1 MAKPGGTRTPAAD
14 KARYISPREAFLP
27 PTSGMS
33 SRPSSANQRIE
44 AIWGAGNGMQF
55 LLPRLPSCI
64 LSLHRSNLRATSPS
78 GCGSIGTARRN
89 NRSIRSLG
97 GVAGAEGLVIRKGH
111 GDNLSGQCTECHHQ
125 ALPQNRQ
132 RKQVPHSLWSC
143 WYDQH
148 GTGCLAEHA
157 LGDTAHQETG

>member
-1 MAKPGGTRTPAAD
+1 MAKPGGTWTPVAD

-44 AIWGAGNGMQF
+44 ATWVVGNGMRF
-55 LLPRLPSCI
+55 LLPRLPYCT

-89 NRSIRSLG
+89 NRYTRPLV
-97 GVAGAEGLVIRKGH
+97 GVAGAEGADG
-111 GDNLSGQCTECHHQ
+111 TE
-125 ALPQNRQ
+125 
-132 RKQVPHSLWSC
+132 
-143 WYDQH
+143 
-148 GTGCLAEHA
+148 
-157 LGDTAHQETG
+157 